1 MTTPI
6 VGIDPGQ
13 TGALVYRGANVG
25 RGPEFLCHKMPL
37 TEKDAWDLVQSLADL
52 CRSEGKTPVAVI
64 ENVHS
69 SPQMGVAS
77 AFTFG
82 HGVGGLR
89 MALLGNG
96 FIIHSVTPQV
106 WKRAMRC
113 QSLKPH
119 ALGKKDMTVVRA
131 RAQETY
137 PLVEVTS
144 WNADALMIA
153 AYGVQHIGGTP

>member
-1 MTTPI
+1 MLPI

-13 TGALVYRGANVG
+13 SGALVYLAAGVG
-25 RGPEFLCHKMPL
+25 GGPEFLCHKMPL
-37 TEKDAWDLVQSLADL
+37 TEKDVWDLVKLFADC
-52 CRSEGKTPVAVI
+52 CRAEGKPPTAVI

-69 SPQMGVAS
+69 SPQMGVSS

-82 HGVGGLR
+82 NGLGGVR
-89 MALLGNG
+89 MALIGNG
-96 FIIHSVTPQV
+96 FVIHTVTPQT

-113 QSLKPH
+113 QSPKPT
-119 ALGKKDMTVVRA
+119 ALGKKDMTVIRA

-137 PLVEVTS
+137 PNVEITN

-153 AYGVQHIGGTP
+153 AYGAQLLRGAT